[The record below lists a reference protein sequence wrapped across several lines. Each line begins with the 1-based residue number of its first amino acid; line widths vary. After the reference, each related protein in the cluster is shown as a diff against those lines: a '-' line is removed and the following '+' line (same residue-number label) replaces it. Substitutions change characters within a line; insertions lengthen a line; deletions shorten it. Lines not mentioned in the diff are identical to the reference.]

1 MFLPMEIFTNF
12 EVNWQLSKCIEI
24 EFSFRVSEFGAKGTG
39 GAGGGMEG
47 GWKWFLEGLEGLGL
61 EIYFF
66 DGR

>member
-24 EFSFRVSEFGAKGTG
+24 EFSFRVSEFGAKG
-39 GAGGGMEG
+39 AGGGMEG